1 MEYRNICGAA
11 TTPPDAR
18 EPARV
23 SSAQGA
29 VDACVD
35 SHVKCACVVSRVSG
49 VLLAG
54 AWTAGRRARSGARRK
69 QLVLTRVHTCLH
81 GEDQMIHELR
91 HEKSGNYT

>member
-1 MEYRNICGAA
+1 MTMEYRNSCGAA

-35 SHVKCACVVSRVSG
+35 SHVKCACVVLSCERCM
-49 VLLAG
+49 LD
-54 AWTAGRRARSGARRK
+54 GRRARRARAPAAANNS
-69 QLVLTRVHTCLH
+69 C
-81 GEDQMIHELR
+81 
-91 HEKSGNYT
+91 